1 VDQLRKDFSIHH
13 CTLQV
18 EEGTTDHGCVLHAPV

>member
-1 VDQLRKDFSIHH
+1 LRHDFGIHH

-18 EEGTTDHGCVLHAPV
+18 EEGTTDHGCALHA